1 MVKGDSS
8 MLFSSIDLIN
18 RFYYGVELDD
28 EEMEQLK
35 DVLSEMKERVEEQI
49 ESRKKMVEYG

>member
-1 MVKGDSS
+1 

-35 DVLSEMKERVEEQI
+35 YVLSEMKERVEEQI
-49 ESRKKMVEYG
+49 ESRKKEVAYDG